1 MIGSVGR
8 RKGVIPT
15 TAILEALAELL
26 VLVGAIGA
34 ILALAL
40 FVWALTIPF

>member
-1 MIGSVGR
+1 MIGSVEP
-8 RKGVIPT
+8 RKGTIPT
-15 TAILEALAELL
+15 KTILEALAELL